1 MTGRRALTFAFV
13 VLSAGSGCLPVRR
26 VPPAEATPSAAS
38 EWATV
43 YARAMT
49 EARETRISAAEKA
62 LTDFAAQYA
71 GSPEAAEV
79 PYWRAVLKLD
89 PANPAGI
96 RESIGLLEA
105 YLANAPT
112 GVHRVEAETL
122 RRLALALEQR
132 NAALAA
138 IPPAVVPRPDDK
150 AREEEMQRLRDE
162 LAAAN
167 AELDRIRRRV
177 SRPRSRP

>member
-1 MTGRRALTFAFV
+1 VTGRRALTFTLV

-38 EWATV
+38 EWSTV
-43 YARAMT
+43 YAHAIT
-49 EARETRISAAEKA
+49 EARASRISAAEKA
-62 LTDFAAQYA
+62 LTDFAQQHA

-89 PANPAGI
+89 PANPVGI
-96 RESIGLLEA
+96 REALALLES

-112 GVHRVEAETL
+112 GVHRVEAETF

-167 AELDRIRRRV
+167 AELDRIRRRLA
-177 SRPRSRP
+177 RPRP

>member
-1 MTGRRALTFAFV
+1 MIGPRALTLALV
-13 VLSAGSGCLPVRR
+13 ALSASSGCLPVRQM
-26 VPPAEATPSAAS
+26 PAATPTAAS
-38 EWATV
+38 EWAMV
-43 YARAMT
+43 YTRAT
-49 EARETRISAAEKA
+49 AEARESRITAAEKA
-62 LTDFAAQYA
+62 LADFAQQYP

-96 RESIGLLEA
+96 RESIALLET
-105 YLANAPT
+105 YLSTVPT

-122 RRLALALEQR
+122 RRLGLALEQR

-150 AREEEMQRLRDE
+150 AREEELQRLRDE

-177 SRPRSRP
+177 SRPRP